1 MIDAVEKM
9 KSQITRGVFLEDI
22 VNEAIEKF
30 EELERNIKLVVDKIQ
45 LDEHTNHVSL
55 AQPLLSI
62 ESF

>member
-9 KSQITRGVFLEDI
+9 KSQIPRGVLLEDI

-55 AQPLLSI
+55 AHPLLSI